1 MLTSSRGGR
10 RRYAGPTS
18 QRHKGAVHRGP
29 GPPRWSTAGPLEPT
43 ARIGPSESGGHGR
56 RGWGTGTA
64 HSRPDR
70 ATARGGTR
78 PDGHRW
84 RDRRRAAAREAVKGG
99 GKGEKEEEG
108 VLTERP
114 TAASGTTGNFAAGR
128 WRRRPRDDGAEGAPV
143 ASVDGEGQ
151 PRMTA
156 DSGDM
161 G

>member
-1 MLTSSRGGR
+1 M
-10 RRYAGPTS
+10 
-18 QRHKGAVHRGP
+18 
-29 GPPRWSTAGPLEPT
+29 
-43 ARIGPSESGGHGR
+43 
-56 RGWGTGTA
+56 
-64 HSRPDR
+64 
-70 ATARGGTR
+70 
-78 PDGHRW
+78 
-84 RDRRRAAAREAVKGG
+84 KGG